1 MLDARYF
8 ARLARLKLAVDKK
21 SNASLLG
28 SRKSVRKGSSAEF
41 SDFREYMPGDDIRA
55 IDWNAYARLDRLY
68 IKEYMEEKESSVS
81 LFIDLSKSM
90 DYGEEKTKLDLQEEL
105 TAALSYIAL
114 MNMDHVAVYDLGD
127 TRRRHVAS
135 GGKAGFSELTEWLD
149 RLDDGEKVDIFHS
162 VSTVGRMQPGLTVI
176 MSDFLSEEFVEDPD
190 KLTQLIR
197 YLQYRKQKVVVLQ
210 ILAKEEIEIEHSG
223 TFFLIDSEDKDNR
236 LRVTMESASIRSYQD
251 ALNEFTEGL
260 KRSAKKC
267 GASYHLCSTGVGFD
281 KIIFDELKDIYEF

>member
-1 MLDARYF
+1 MLDASYF
-8 ARLARLKLAVDKK
+8 ARLQRLKLAVDKK

-68 IKEYMEEKESSVS
+68 IKEYMEEKESAVS

-90 DYGEEKTKLDLQEEL
+90 DYGEKTKLELQEEIA
-105 TAALSYIAL
+105 AALAYIAL
-114 MNMDHVAVYDLGD
+114 MNMDHVAVYDLAD

-149 RLDDGEKVDIFHS
+149 RLEPGEPADIMHS
-162 VSTVGRMQPGLTVI
+162 ISTVGRMQPGLSVI
-176 MSDFLSEEFVEDPD
+176 MSDFLSEEYVDNPGTLE
-190 KLTQLIR
+190 QLIR
-197 YLQYRKQKVVVLQ
+197 YLQYRKQKVVILH
-210 ILAKEEIEIEHSG
+210 ILAKEEIDVDLSG
-223 TFFLIDSEDKDNR
+223 TFFLIDSEDSDNR
-236 LRVTMESASIRSYQD
+236 LRVTMESGAIRSYKD
-251 ALNEFTEGL
+251 ALEEFTGEL

-267 GASYHLCSTGVGFD
+267 GAAYHLCSTGAGFD
-281 KIIFDELKDIYEF
+281 KIIFEELKDIYEF

>member
-1 MLDARYF
+1 MLDASYY
-8 ARLARLKLAVDKK
+8 ARLGRLKLAVDKK

-81 LFIDLSKSM
+81 IFMDLSKSM
-90 DYGEEKTKLDLQEEL
+90 DFGEKSKLQLQEEL

-114 MNMDHVAVYDLGD
+114 MNMDHVVVYDLSD
-127 TRRRHVAS
+127 TRRRYVAS
-135 GGKAGFSELTEWLD
+135 GGKAGFAQLTEWLE
-149 RLDDGEKVDIFHS
+149 RLEPGEPADVFHS
-162 VSTVGRMQPGLTVI
+162 VSTVGRMQPGLSII
-176 MSDFLSEEFVEDPD
+176 MSDFLSEEYVDEPD
-190 KLTQLIR
+190 KLEQLIH
-197 YLQYRKQKVVVLQ
+197 YLQYRKQKVVLLH
-210 ILAKEEIEIEHSG
+210 ILAKEELDVDYSG

-236 LRVTMESASIRSYQD
+236 LRVTMESASIRNYKD
-251 ALNEFTEGL
+251 ALDEFTGGL

-267 GASYHLCSTGVGFD
+267 GAAYHLCSTGVGFD
-281 KIIFDELKDIYEF
+281 KIIFEELKDIYEF

>member
-1 MLDARYF
+1 MLDASYF
-8 ARLARLKLAVDKK
+8 ARLQRLKLAVDKK

-68 IKEYMEEKESSVS
+68 IKEYMEEKESAVS

-90 DYGEEKTKLDLQEEL
+90 DYGEKTKLELQEEI

-114 MNMDHVAVYDLGD
+114 MNMDHVAVYDLAD

-149 RLDDGEKVDIFHS
+149 RLEPGEPADILHS
-162 VSTVGRMQPGLTVI
+162 VSTVGRMQPGLSVI
-176 MSDFLSEEFVEDPD
+176 MSDFLSEEYVDDPGT
-190 KLTQLIR
+190 LEQLIR
-197 YLQYRKQKVVVLQ
+197 YLQYRKQKVVILH
-210 ILAKEEIEIEHSG
+210 ILAKEEIDVDLSG
-223 TFFLIDSEDKDNR
+223 TFFLIDAEDSDNR
-236 LRVTMESASIRSYQD
+236 LRVTMESGAIRSYKD
-251 ALNEFTEGL
+251 ALEEFTGEL

-281 KIIFDELKDIYEF
+281 KIIFEELKDIYEF

>member
-1 MLDARYF
+1 MLDASYF
-8 ARLARLKLAVDKK
+8 ARLQRLKLAVDKK

-68 IKEYMEEKESSVS
+68 IKEYMEEKESAVS

-90 DYGEEKTKLDLQEEL
+90 DYGEKTKLQLQEEIC
-105 TAALSYIAL
+105 AALSYISL
-114 MNMDHVAVYDLGD
+114 MNMDHVAIFDLAD

-135 GGKAGFSELTEWLD
+135 GGKAGFAQLTEWLD
-149 RLDDGEKVDIFHS
+149 RLEPGEPADIFHS
-162 VSTVGRMQPGLTVI
+162 VSTVGRMQPGLSVI
-176 MSDFLSEEFVEDPD
+176 MSDFLDEAYVDDPTMLE
-190 KLTQLIR
+190 KLIH
-197 YLQYRKQKVVVLQ
+197 YLQYRKQKVVILH
-210 ILAKEEIEIEHSG
+210 ILAKEEIDVDLSG

-236 LRVTMESASIRSYQD
+236 VRVTMESGSIRSYKD
-251 ALNEFTEGL
+251 ALDEFTGDL

-281 KIIFDELKDIYEF
+281 KIIFEELKDIYEF

>member
-1 MLDARYF
+1 MLDASYF
-8 ARLARLKLAVDKK
+8 ARLQRLKLAVDKK

-68 IKEYMEEKESSVS
+68 IKEYMEEKESAVS

-90 DYGEEKTKLDLQEEL
+90 DYGEKTKLELQEEIA
-105 TAALSYIAL
+105 AALSYIAL
-114 MNMDHVAVYDLGD
+114 MNMDHVAVYDLAD

-149 RLDDGEKVDIFHS
+149 RLEPGEPADIMHS
-162 VSTVGRMQPGLTVI
+162 VSTVGRMQPGLSVI
-176 MSDFLSEEFVEDPD
+176 MSDFLSEEYVDNPGTLE
-190 KLTQLIR
+190 QLIR
-197 YLQYRKQKVVVLQ
+197 YLQYRKQKVVILH
-210 ILAKEEIEIEHSG
+210 ILAKEEIDVDLSG
-223 TFFLIDSEDKDNR
+223 TLFLIDAEDSDSR
-236 LRVTMESASIRSYQD
+236 LRVTMESGAIRSYKD
-251 ALNEFTEGL
+251 ALEEFTGEL

-281 KIIFDELKDIYEF
+281 KIIFEELKDIYEF

>member
-1 MLDARYF
+1 MLDASYF
-8 ARLARLKLAVDKK
+8 ARLQRLKLAVDKK

-68 IKEYMEEKESSVS
+68 IKEYMEEKESAVS

-90 DYGEEKTKLDLQEEL
+90 DYGEKTKLELQEEIA
-105 TAALSYIAL
+105 AALSYIAL
-114 MNMDHVAVYDLGD
+114 MNMDHVAVYDLAD

-149 RLDDGEKVDIFHS
+149 RLEPGEPADIMHS
-162 VSTVGRMQPGLTVI
+162 ISTVGRMQPGMSVI
-176 MSDFLSEEFVEDPD
+176 MSDFLSEEYVDNPGTLE
-190 KLTQLIR
+190 QLIR
-197 YLQYRKQKVVVLQ
+197 YLQYRKQKVVILH
-210 ILAKEEIEIEHSG
+210 ILAKEEIDVDLSG
-223 TFFLIDSEDKDNR
+223 TFFLIDSEDSDNR
-236 LRVTMESASIRSYQD
+236 LRVTMESGAIRSYKD
-251 ALNEFTEGL
+251 ALEEFTGEL

-281 KIIFDELKDIYEF
+281 KIIFEELKDIYEF